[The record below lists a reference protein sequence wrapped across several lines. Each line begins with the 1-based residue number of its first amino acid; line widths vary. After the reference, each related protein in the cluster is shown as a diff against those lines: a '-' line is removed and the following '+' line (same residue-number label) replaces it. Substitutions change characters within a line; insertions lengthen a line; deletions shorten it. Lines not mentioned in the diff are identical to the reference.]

1 MQVPQYYNNVPEN
14 FLGQR
19 TTKKKRKRK
28 RKRRRK
34 GISTGIRKDNL
45 NQYFTNRSQAQ
56 AWAITTNTIPGLL
69 TREKNLMFSNRILT
83 KTLPRHRGEVSN
95 TRKFVN
101 ELAWSQQRI
110 NAMNRR
116 LLIDE
121 DDPVRRNLLGAF
133 NAVGIVQHGPRPR
146 YAPPPP
152 PSDTVSLSSGAFE
165 I

>member
-14 FLGQR
+14 FLGQK

-28 RKRRRK
+28 GKKIRK
-34 GISTGIRKDNL
+34 STGRSKNKL
-45 NQYFTNRSQAQ
+45 NQFYLNRSQAQ

-69 TREKNLMFSNRILT
+69 TKEKNLIFSNRILT

-110 NAMNRR
+110 NEMNRR

-121 DDPVRRNLLGAF
+121 DEPIRRNLLGAF
-133 NAVGIVQHGPRPR
+133 NAVGIIQHGPRPR

-152 PSDTVSLSSGAFE
+152 PSTTASLSSASFD